1 MSRCLIAP
9 LLSILKHNVVIFSF
23 NHPWLLVF
31 GFCWEIHLRHDHF
44 SDFPGCGTKFHLFT
58 KYVGSIGK
66 LVNYWREHLGE
77 FIDTWEAINGTKQPG
92 EKVSYRRCP
101 LRMISN
107 RWGSVH
113 STELFILERQRKLLQ
128 PVLLAMFSK
137 RMKANQPA
145 KAKPKKT
152 AKAKAAKSDK
162 TDLLLDDG
170 SRESYNIKLSKWA
183 SGACSAVLSSLWW
196 LLLEV
201 SQKTRAPLTHLFLW
215 MQSCDETKKKR
226 GVILEL
232 VTHKASVIMGEFEH
246 CLRTLDSWFHSAVA
260 ETSADDLPKELLD
273 MTKSFAA
280 KLVLE
285 TASDFYMRIVQL
297 TERFPLKLLWMTLVT
312 ELKLMNN
319 E

>member
-1 MSRCLIAP
+1 M
-9 LLSILKHNVVIFSF
+9 
-23 NHPWLLVF
+23 
-31 GFCWEIHLRHDHF
+31 
-44 SDFPGCGTKFHLFT
+44 
-58 KYVGSIGK
+58 
-66 LVNYWREHLGE
+66 GE

-92 EKVSYRRCP
+92 ESVSYRRCP

-137 RMKANQPA
+137 RMKAKQPA
-145 KAKPKKT
+145 APKTKPKSKK
-152 AKAKAAKSDK
+152 AAKAAKSDK
-162 TDLLLDDG
+162 TDLLLDDD

-215 MQSCDETKKKR
+215 MQSGDEIKKKR

-232 VTHKASVIMGEFEH
+232 VTHKASAIMGEFQH
-246 CLRTLDSWFHSAVA
+246 CLKTLDSWFHRSVA
-260 ETSADDLPKELLD
+260 ETSAHDLPKELLD

-297 TERFPLKLLWMTLVT
+297 TERFPLKLLWMTLVPEST
-312 ELKLMNN
+312 IVSDATFIFFKYIVMVIVYFFHACL
-319 E
+319 